1 MDMGKRK
8 GRRVEEGEGRRR
20 EGKRGGEERE
30 WRGKGRERRC
40 NYGGVCVCNPK
51 TRRVKAQE

>member
-40 NYGGVCVCNPK
+40 NYGGVCVCNFK
-51 TRRVKAQE
+51 IRRVKV